1 MELNKIILLNLNK
14 HLILIRRGGIVVIIK
29 KLRSLFYFILQI
41 PIYLISIPTVIIIRL
56 IRPWF
61 LIRWYE
67 IRTNRIG
74 HFAKETEL
82 YCCRHDA
89 GIDTPSQRHIDFF
102 YFFKEK

>member
-14 HLILIRRGGIVVIIK
+14 HFIQIRKGGMIVIVK
-29 KLRSLFYFILQI
+29 KLISI
-41 PIYLISIPTVIIIRL
+41 IYLISIPTIIVIRL
-56 IRPWF
+56 IRPYF
-61 LIRWYE
+61 LIRWQQLKSS
-67 IRTNRIG
+67 RIG
-74 HFAKETEL
+74 HFAIETEL